1 MSIGEGHHDHGH
13 GHDHEHGH
21 GHGHGADDDHDDGVE
36 VPLEDNPIWQQDNVV
51 LHSVG
56 VDIGSSIDLAW
67 LDDLTVAVLGEGGGD
82 VPNELWFVEVGGLT
96 TATKAT
102 TGAVDI
108 TAREQARSL
117 IVVDGSQQVFTRS
130 GTGWAKVTSGPSELA
145 YSG

>member
-1 MSIGEGHHDHGH
+1 MADAPAEPPVTPGWKGVAASSMSIWCGPEPRNTKAIF
-13 GHDHEHGH
+13 EK
-21 GHGHGADDDHDDGVE
+21 
-36 VPLEDNPIWQQDNVV
+36 V
-51 LHSVG
+51 LHRACH
-56 VDIGSSIDLAW
+56 L
-67 LDDLTVAVLGEGGGD
+67 LTERLGE
-82 VPNELWFVEVGGLT
+82 VWFVEVGGLT

-130 GTGWAKVTSGPSELA
+130 GSGWAKVTSGPSELA